1 MPSPRR
7 KPALTHSFEQ
17 ALGAPWRHLEYLG
30 RADDVDVR
38 TQELDRIEDGGRA
51 EDRVRHDYTGR
62 YPLELLQNAHDACAD
77 AGRAGAV
84 RFVVTDSAV
93 LVANDGE
100 PFTPERIRSLVR
112 LGSSEKARGRKARRT
127 IGYKGV
133 GFTAVFEITDCPQ
146 IVSRDVSFMFDRA
159 RTT

>member
-1 MPSPRR
+1 MRRPSLTTNVND
-7 KPALTHSFEQ
+7 ALNAEWTLLEHISTADDPTF
-17 ALGAPWRHLEYLG
+17 LGAM
-30 RADDVDVR
+30 VDK
-38 TQELDRIEDGGRA
+38 IEDGVRT

-77 AGRAGAV
+77 ARRPGAV
-84 RFVVTDSAV
+84 HFVVTDSAL

-112 LGSSEKARGRKARRT
+112 LGSSEKARGRRTRRT

-133 GFTAVFEITDCPQ
+133 GFTAAFAITDRPQ
-146 IVSRDVSFMFDRA
+146 IVSRDV
-159 RTT
+159 